1 MRRRIAHGVVIVIGL
16 LILAYPLTIGALTH
30 PTCRGAVM
38 QPGDTCPKADNSGVQ
53 TYEQRVA
60 DRRQAAPVVVV
71 VGLLV
76 TAFGTSLLVT
86 DLRRQRPS
94 SSTA

>member
-1 MRRRIAHGVVIVIGL
+1 MIGL
-16 LILAYPLTIGALTH
+16 LILAYPLTIGALTD
-30 PTCRGAVM
+30 PTCRGTVM

-94 SSTA
+94 SSPA

>member
-16 LILAYPLTIGALTH
+16 LILAYPLTIGALTD
-30 PTCRGAVM
+30 PTCRGTVM

-94 SSTA
+94 SSPA